1 MRIVQAYSQ
10 ISKFT
15 LSYLESGSVAKIYI
29 YSESGVEIK
38 IKKRSQQACVFI
50 NYSFINIL

>member
-15 LSYLESGSVAKIYI
+15 LSYLESRTVAMIYI

-38 IKKRSQQACVFI
+38 IKKRSQ
-50 NYSFINIL
+50 